1 MEIVPP
7 PNHCA
12 DRRPIFLIYGVRGKP
27 LVKYYEF
34 TSPIRGIEHIS
45 HRFVAGLNSQS
56 SRSFDFSKSEISAP
70 KSFFHCGLE
79 YIKSQVHVLISE
91 ENDLHVGSQV
101 CIDTS

>member
-45 HRFVAGLNSQS
+45 HRFVAGLNRS
-56 SRSFDFSKSEISAP
+56 SHPDHLTSPNQKFP
-70 KSFFHCGLE
+70 LQNHFF
-79 YIKSQVHVLISE
+79 IA
-91 ENDLHVGSQV
+91 DLS
-101 CIDTS
+101 T